1 MQIYNHKISLIAF
14 DLDDTLLTSSGNISK
29 TTLEKIDQVRSR
41 GVKITICSGR
51 ISYMQQLYVLELGIQ
66 GPYVGCNGALV
77 VNSVD
82 GSIVF
87 SKTIDPG
94 ALKRLAAFTRNIDLH
109 LCVQAANAFYITPGS
124 FRTPVFLSYQK
135 KIAERGLP
143 VVPVLDL
150 DKDFGNYDGSP
161 VYKLVYY
168 ITSTRDREQ
177 LALLKEFLDGEPELA
192 YTISGENMFEVIP
205 PGVDK
210 GTGIERVAEFYGIPL
225 KEVCAFGDYDNDI
238 PLFQK
243 AGFSVAMGNASDN
256 LKAWANYITDTNDND
271 GIAKALEALDNC
283 FG

>member
-1 MQIYNHKISLIAF
+1 
-14 DLDDTLLTSSGNISK
+14 
-29 TTLEKIDQVRSR
+29 
-41 GVKITICSGR
+41 
-51 ISYMQQLYVLELGIQ
+51 MQQLYVLELGIQ

-150 DKDFGNYDGSP
+150 TRTSAITTGARSTSW
-161 VYKLVYY
+161 YY

-177 LALLKEFLDGEPELA
+177 LACSRSFWM
-192 YTISGENMFEVIP
+192 ENRSWP
-205 PGVDK
+205 
-210 GTGIERVAEFYGIPL
+210 TL
-225 KEVCAFGDYDNDI
+225 
-238 PLFQK
+238 
-243 AGFSVAMGNASDN
+243 
-256 LKAWANYITDTNDND
+256 
-271 GIAKALEALDNC
+271 
-283 FG
+283 